1 MRSAWGV
8 FYLRMGV
15 TLSKRHALRTQSQ
28 SVLRGFAL
36 SSSCSSV
43 KTGVLP
49 LLRFARNY
57 RLGKSSNCFFL
68 HVTYFTLAIASR
80 ARASWSGQEVPFMPH
95 SMPFSRVATSSGR
108 MPRTSAEIP
117 CRLPLHPPSKLTE
130 AMRPSSSKVRWM
142 LRLQTP
148 CVRMSY
154 VFMWQGFFMCKCF
167 TSELWNCVHAAVS

>member
-1 MRSAWGV
+1 MRRAWGV

-15 TLSKRHALRTQSQ
+15 TLSNRHALHGLTEAFAWLRLITSALNSQ
-28 SVLRGFAL
+28 DRSLDPLALRPQ
-36 SSSCSSV
+36 
-43 KTGVLP
+43 LP
-49 LLRFARNY
+49 FGQKLKL
-57 RLGKSSNCFFL
+57 FFL

-130 AMRPSSSKVRWM
+130 AIRPSSSKVRWM